1 MEYLPIFLDVS
12 GKKTLVVG
20 GEETLVDKIEML
32 LNAGSSVTVVASE
45 LCEGI
50 ARFRES
56 GRIVHQTDPYSAA
69 ELTLYEL
76 VIVSSSDEQLQLE
89 VVKDAKEAR
98 VPVNVIDFPQLC
110 TFSIPSIVDR
120 SPLLLAISTSGNS
133 PTLTR
138 IIRSRL
144 EAMLPLAYGRLS
156 LLVGKFRENVK
167 EILESK
173 KERRYFWNRIFSSPI
188 IEMFLSGKEHEAE
201 QALKKE
207 IGVIDQKVQGQTI
220 GQVCLVGA
228 GPGDPD
234 LLTLRALRLIQNADT
249 IVYDRL
255 VFPKILEYAREDA
268 EKIYVG
274 KKSANHSVPQDQI
287 NQKLV
292 DLARQGK
299 MVVRLKGGDPFIFGR
314 GGEEI
319 EELMASGIDF
329 QVVPG
334 VTAAS
339 GCSTYAG
346 IPLTHRD
353 YAQQCVLVTG
363 HLKEDGEGLNWESLV
378 QPNQTVVFYMGL
390 SNIKTV
396 SAELISHG
404 MSPDMLA
411 AIVQK
416 GTTRN
421 QKVFTGTVSNLPALV
436 ADNNIKPPALI
447 IVGNVVTLHQKLV
460 EAGFDNQLSD

>member
-1 MEYLPIFLDVS
+1 MEYLPVYLDIK
-12 GKKTLVVG
+12 GQKCLIVG
-20 GEETLVDKIEML
+20 GREKAVDKIETL
-32 LNAGSSVTVVASE
+32 LKAEAHVTVIASE
-45 LCEGI
+45 LCSELIFLKSKGKIDHQEGPFSDENLDGC
-50 ARFRES
+50 R
-56 GRIVHQTDPYSAA
+56 
-69 ELTLYEL
+69 L
-76 VIVSSSDEQLQLE
+76 VIVSETNNELQMA
-89 VVKDAKEAR
+89 VVDAAKKKQI
-98 VPVNVIDFPQLC
+98 PVNVIDFPNLG
-110 TFSIPSIVDR
+110 TFSIPAIVDR
-120 SPLLLAISTSGNS
+120 SPLLLAVSTSGHS
-133 PTLTR
+133 PTMTR
-138 IIRSRL
+138 IIRARL

-156 LLVGKFRENVK
+156 ILIGKFRENLKVSLK
-167 EILESK
+167 SK

-188 IEMFLSGKEHEAE
+188 IETFLSGKEQEAE
-201 QALKKE
+201 RQLSRE
-207 IGVIDQKVQGQTI
+207 IDAIDKGHEENTI

-268 EKIYVG
+268 ERIYVG
-274 KKSANHSVPQDQI
+274 KKSANHTVPQEQI

-292 DLARQGK
+292 DLAKEGK

-319 EELMASGIDF
+319 EMLMASGIDF

-353 YAQQCVLVTG
+353 YAQHCILVTG
-363 HLKEDGEGLNWESLV
+363 HLKDGGDDLNWESLV
-378 QPNQTVVFYMGL
+378 QPHQTVVFYMGL
-390 SNIKTV
+390 SNIKTL
-396 SAELISHG
+396 SAELINHG
-404 MSPDMLA
+404 MDPGMLA

-416 GTTRN
+416 GTTRR
-421 QKVFTGTVSNLPALV
+421 QRVFTGSVSELPEMV
-436 ADNNIKPPALI
+436 IVNDIKPPALV
-447 IVGNVVTLHQKLV
+447 IVGDVVRLHEKLIT
-460 EAGFDNQLSD
+460 AGFDNQLSE

>member
-1 MEYLPIFLDVS
+1 MDYLPIYLDVK
-12 GKKTLVVG
+12 GAQCLVIG
-20 GEETLVDKIEML
+20 GEEKVYDKVDWL
-32 LNAGSSVTVVASE
+32 LKAGSGVTVVASGLCPE
-45 LCEGI
+45 LEEFK
-50 ARFRES
+50 AD
-56 GRIVHQTDPYSAA
+56 GRVLHKTEPFSPEDMDGCA
-69 ELTLYEL
+69 L
-76 VIVSSSDEQLQLE
+76 VIVGTKDQGLQTT
-89 VVKDAKEAR
+89 VVECANDKR
-98 VPVNVIDFPQLC
+98 IPVNVIDHPHLC

-120 SPLLLAISTSGNS
+120 SPLLLAVSTSGNS
-133 PTLTR
+133 PTMTR
-138 IIRSRL
+138 IIRARL

-156 LLVGKFRENVK
+156 LLIGKFRENLK
-167 EILESK
+167 EILNSK

-188 IEMFLSGKEHEAE
+188 IEMFLSGKEQDAE
-201 QALKKE
+201 RLLKKE
-207 IGVIDQKVQGQTI
+207 IDTIVQKPDGSGI

-255 VFPKILEYAREDA
+255 VFPKILDYAREDA

-274 KKSANHSVPQDQI
+274 KKSAHHTVPQDQI

-319 EELMASGIDF
+319 EMLMASGIDF

-353 YAQQCVLVTG
+353 YAQHCILVTG
-363 HLKEDGEGLNWESLV
+363 HLKDNGEELNWESLV

-390 SNIKTV
+390 SNV
-396 SAELISHG
+396 QSLSAELIRHG
-404 MSPDMLA
+404 LEQKTPA

-421 QKVFTGTVSNLPALV
+421 QRVFTGTVAQLPEVV
-436 ADNNIKPPALI
+436 ATNDIKPPALI
-447 IVGNVVTLHQKLV
+447 IVGNVVKLHEKLV
-460 EAGFDNQLSD
+460 AAGFDNQLSE

>member
-390 SNIKTV
+390 SNIKT
-396 SAELISHG
+396 
-404 MSPDMLA
+404 
-411 AIVQK
+411 
-416 GTTRN
+416 
-421 QKVFTGTVSNLPALV
+421 TV
-436 ADNNIKPPALI
+436 
-447 IVGNVVTLHQKLV
+447 
-460 EAGFDNQLSD
+460 